1 MTGIKEPNADASSFG
16 IKGNLLIQNQGE
28 YAVAKLSYVGLAVHN
43 GPEELIKSAN
53 FIKKPEL
60 AVLEKPFKILYS
72 SGKVKE
78 KLVNN
83 QFKLIMSL
91 LLNETIAWQIS
102 GFDADA
108 SDPEWSINIK
118 KGLATNLQVDAA
130 SGGEIGKGE
139 NTFLRT
145 VEVCPFIAA
154 DS

>member
-1 MTGIKEPNADASSFG
+1 MTGIKEPNAYASSFG

-28 YAVAKLSYVGLAVHN
+28 YAVAKLSDVGLAVHN

-83 QFKLIMSL
+83 QFKQIMS
-91 LLNETIAWQIS
+91 WQIS